1 MIISSWI
8 SRRYIVPKVKERV
21 VPKVISTLD
30 SLDKLIPQHMKQK
43 FNYVVLIITVKFCS
57 FNPII
62 LFKAICNTSVI
73 DFMFNNLSNI
83 PYLGLS

>member
-1 MIISSWI
+1 
-8 SRRYIVPKVKERV
+8 
-21 VPKVISTLD
+21 
-30 SLDKLIPQHMKQK
+30 MKQK